1 MKGDVGVIDCYKII
15 HNYLIYY
22 DYFESSEDVSVLDE
36 LIYMYD
42 KLKVIVTPFFYS
54 VSATHSKSVSKG

>member
-1 MKGDVGVIDCYKII
+1 MKGVGVIDCYII

-42 KLKVIVTPFFYS
+42 KLKELCNSFFYS

>member
-1 MKGDVGVIDCYKII
+1 MKGDIGVIDCYKII

-42 KLKVIVTPFFYS
+42 KLKELLLNSFFLFS
-54 VSATHSKSVSKG
+54 

>member
-1 MKGDVGVIDCYKII
+1 VIVRSYYIDLMKGDVGVIDCYKII

-36 LIYMYD
+36 LIYMYER
-42 KLKVIVTPFFYS
+42 KVVTPFFFS
-54 VSATHSKSVSKG
+54 